1 MFFIKSVWRMRKH
14 ETQRYQTSI
23 LVLKSISIWEIS
35 YLRALPWYDVF
46 RFDVRIKEIFMPLMI
61 LPLILHLKGW
71 ISRLLDYLSQLMWNC
86 LISPSTLSFSVSI
99 HLCLPR
105 LWTSLRFIKVSYFY
119 TQTDDKE
126 HDFPSIVSLKAIK
139 LRSPV

>member
-1 MFFIKSVWRMRKH
+1 MFFIKSVWRVRRH

-46 RFDVRIKEIFMPLMI
+46 RFDVRIREIFMSDDI
-61 LPLILHLKGW
+61 AACTS
-71 ISRLLDYLSQLMWNC
+71 SREVNIKTLSQLMWNC

-99 HLCLPR
+99 HLCLAQ

-139 LRSPV
+139 LRCPV